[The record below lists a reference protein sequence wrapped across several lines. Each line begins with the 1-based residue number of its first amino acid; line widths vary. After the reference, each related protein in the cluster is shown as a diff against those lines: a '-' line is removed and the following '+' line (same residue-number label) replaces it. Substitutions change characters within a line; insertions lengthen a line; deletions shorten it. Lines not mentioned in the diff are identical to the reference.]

1 MSLELIKD
9 SKKLVTAIKSIAN
22 RGKKLD
28 ADIHLCAVSCLY
40 HAQEHGDTTLMTRLV
55 DAMPKS
61 GRRKAL
67 IHWAVEHGKLAYSEK
82 EQTFKLDKGK
92 SKSWKLAAAESTP
105 FWEFTVEK
113 APQDVTLEGL
123 IKMVHNKIVKAKEDG
138 RLEKGFTT
146 EDFVAKMKTDLATV
160 EV

>member
-1 MSLELIKD
+1 MLQLIKD
-9 SKKLVTAIKSIAN
+9 AKKLNTAIKSIAT

-40 HAQEHGDTTLMTRLV
+40 HAQEHGDVTLLTRLV

-67 IHWAVEHGKLAYSEK
+67 IHWACEHGKLAYKEK
-82 EQTFKLDKGK
+82 EQAFNLDKGK
-92 SKSWKLAAAESTP
+92 SKSWKLAAAEATP

-113 APQDVTLEGL
+113 APSDVTLEGL
-123 IKMVHNKIVKAKEDG
+123 VKMVHNKIVKGKEDG

-146 EDFVAKMKTDLATV
+146 KSFMTELAKDLATI
-160 EV
+160 EA